1 MVRVPFSNMNCYL
14 INPASFL
21 YHYSNELCALALK
34 VDRKNILMTVM
45 QAAWVQLPALLETP
59 CATVGRLL
67 RSVQVFRCQVPKASV
82 EVRLVSISVSLLLVS
97 LVHLCFLL
105 V

>member
-1 MVRVPFSNMNCYL
+1 M
-14 INPASFL
+14 
-21 YHYSNELCALALK
+21 CALAFK
-34 VDRKNILMTVM
+34 VDRKTILMTGM

-67 RSVQVFRCQVPKASV
+67 RSVQVFRCQVPKALV
-82 EVRLVSISVSLLLVS
+82 KVRLLRISVSLHLVS
-97 LVHLCFLL
+97 LVHLYFLL